1 MNSEALQS
9 FEDQVQRDFRRNVV
23 AFVAFETLWGLGLPF
38 AFFQVITPAYLNYVQ
53 SPKFIIGLVTSTGA
67 ILIPL
72 QLMAERLFGGR
83 HRKRNAWLLYSC
95 PGLAFLLFGLTGYFF
110 PALPNQCRIV
120 LFFGVIVVFFSAVY
134 LAQPVYYSTMTDNC
148 PLPRRGRLI
157 GLRTTGMGLAGL
169 MNVYPARWVY
179 QHFPAPDN
187 YHVAMIIAGMFF
199 VLSTLSILFIRDHIE
214 PQRLESYRV
223 PNREPLY
230 LEIFFLLRWL
240 WRQPNYRIYIFFLVL
255 MVAAISLAPFLITYT
270 RDILNLPPGQE
281 RLFNVVFL
289 VACLVAGNTVGI
301 LADRWGFRSALLIMA
316 GLISACFLVP
326 LVFSSFNML
335 LFAYWLFC
343 CASVTFT
350 SVMVNMSVELLPK
363 ENPAHLFAAG
373 NIFAMS
379 VTLTIPPLFG
389 RILDAA
395 RTAGAAQQGYQAVF
409 TAAIV
414 FSVICAMGM
423 LVLVREP
430 RTGRLY
436 VIKMLDRP

>member
-1 MNSEALQS
+1 
-9 FEDQVQRDFRRNVV
+9 
-23 AFVAFETLWGLGLPF
+23 
-38 AFFQVITPAYLNYVQ
+38 
-53 SPKFIIGLVTSTGA
+53 
-67 ILIPL
+67 
-72 QLMAERLFGGR
+72 
-83 HRKRNAWLLYSC
+83 
-95 PGLAFLLFGLTGYFF
+95 
-110 PALPNQCRIV
+110 
-120 LFFGVIVVFFSAVY
+120 
-134 LAQPVYYSTMTDNC
+134 
-148 PLPRRGRLI
+148 
-157 GLRTTGMGLAGL
+157 
-169 MNVYPARWVY
+169 
-179 QHFPAPDN
+179 
-187 YHVAMIIAGMFF
+187 
-199 VLSTLSILFIRDHIE
+199 
-214 PQRLESYRV
+214 
-223 PNREPLY
+223 
-230 LEIFFLLRWL
+230 LEIFFLLRRL